1 MAIVGMV
8 AGIVTIS
15 ITDFMKTRKVTL
27 TIVVEVLSI
36 DAAACKVI
44 EAVEQVRQ
52 ENNNGQLTSDD
63 GDTVTWNT
71 KYQNVEI

>member
-1 MAIVGMV
+1 MV

>member
-1 MAIVGMV
+1 MVIAGMA